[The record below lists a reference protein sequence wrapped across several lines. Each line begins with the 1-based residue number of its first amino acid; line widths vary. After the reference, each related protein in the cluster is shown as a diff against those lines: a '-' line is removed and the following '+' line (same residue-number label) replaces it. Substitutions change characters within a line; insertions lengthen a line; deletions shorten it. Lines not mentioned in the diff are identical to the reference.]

1 MTKPHRFPNCISSV
15 RYAAVV
21 CPREFDIDYNEAAF
35 HWPSTLPFTFN
46 SPMRLR
52 DASPRRHCSTDC
64 STFIRKHAPYAD
76 IFSSIPSE
84 NLYILLKLIELDKFN
99 FLVESRFPS
108 FWLRFEF
115 YSNNS
120 DIIVVVAMT
129 FPFSSL
135 YFFIQKKKYISRNCR
150 IEIYFISH
158 DERYAYTKIIFRD
171 VSESKYR
178 REKQENRDRSVY
190 RKYRMELN
198 RESKAF

>member
-64 STFIRKHAPYAD
+64 STFIRKHLPYAED

-108 FWLRFEF
+108 FWI
-115 YSNNS
+115 N
-120 DIIVVVAMT
+120 IT
-129 FPFSSL
+129 FRILSQQFGYNCSHCDDVS
-135 YFFIQKKKYISRNCR
+135 FFFPLFFHTKKEIYLQRYISFLTMKDTRIQKLSFETSLNRNIAEKNKK
-150 IEIYFISH
+150 
-158 DERYAYTKIIFRD
+158 
-171 VSESKYR
+171 
-178 REKQENRDRSVY
+178 DRSVH

>member
-150 IEIYFISH
+150 IEIYFISQ
-158 DERYAYTKIIFRD
+158 DESDTRIQKLSFET
-171 VSESKYR
+171 S
-178 REKQENRDRSVY
+178 
-190 RKYRMELN
+190 LN
-198 RESKAF
+198 RNMGNKRKTRKERSIRLSKISNGAS

>member
-108 FWLRFEF
+108 FWI
-115 YSNNS
+115 NIINS
-120 DIIVVVAMT
+120 FRILSQQFGYNCSRRDDVSFF
-129 FPFSSL
+129 FPL
-135 YFFIQKKKYISRNCR
+135 FFHTKK
-150 IEIYFISH
+150 EIYLQKLS
-158 DERYAYTKIIFRD
+158 
-171 VSESKYR
+171 
-178 REKQENRDRSVY
+178 NRDIFHFSR
-190 RKYRMELN
+190 
-198 RESKAF
+198 

>member
-46 SPMRLR
+46 SSMRLR

-64 STFIRKHAPYAD
+64 STFIRKHLPYAED

-108 FWLRFEF
+108 FWI
-115 YSNNS
+115 NIINS
-120 DIIVVVAMT
+120 FRILSQQFGYNCSRRDDVSFF
-129 FPFSSL
+129 FPL
-135 YFFIQKKKYISRNCR
+135 FFHTKKEIYLQRYISFLTMKDTRIQKLSFETSLNRNIAEKNKK
-150 IEIYFISH
+150 IEIDPFI
-158 DERYAYTKIIFRD
+158 
-171 VSESKYR
+171 
-178 REKQENRDRSVY
+178 ENIEWS
-190 RKYRMELN
+190 
-198 RESKAF
+198 